1 MIRLIVVIL
10 VTLATL
16 SFAQPTKVFHIL
28 PPVPQCQSAECY
40 NLQALLKSKI
50 LSDSISITVLLYPGI
65 HSINSAVNV
74 VFSISNATI
83 FELTAANFSEG
94 AVIEC
99 TGNTGFAFSYCTNLT
114 ISGIIFES
122 CGAHFEKGYGT
133 VTSNFVILMLC
144 STNVHLSDV
153 EVKNG
158 SGIGLLAVNVHG
170 SFDLSDS
177 EFADNTCNLYFFLD
191 DRGSIIFNDTVA
203 ISVKNSHFNG
213 ATSCHHKD
221 ELIRSVRTAGVV
233 FKLFQTK
240 YNVTA
245 AVHNITMIKNAKY
258 NMVVELDY
266 RTSKVSIVNI
276 TSVSVDNKFGLWIR
290 ILSTSVSTE
299 RCYSSFGAPCTII
312 NINYA
317 YFKRGGVLITNRGY
331 QQNQLLQNTT
341 LADIYRYQMVLSNII
356 IENDTGTQYSLF
368 AAETPRLIVSNVTIR
383 GTTDNVVIKN
393 CNVLLRGHFVYQEN
407 HGSVL
412 LLGHNKMVMESI
424 TMIVMQNTAV
434 LYAPVFIT
442 GSYIEMQN
450 SSINITN
457 NSGSDGGGIILFN
470 STIIFKGNSQIN
482 FLHNS
487 GTNGGAMT
495 FYQKAVL
502 VFRSEA
508 TNLTFIGNHAKRGGA
523 IFVQDEDYVEYDYI
537 RKITRFE
544 YGNFYDHNLATA
556 GGRGNF
562 HFTNNSAIEAGSAVY
577 GGTISYDN
585 FHFHGLSDNDTSL
598 VSSVPLQICFCNTSS
613 NSKPDCGASKIS
625 VRLLPGQSY
634 EFEAIAVGGE
644 YGNKEYGTVPSTIR
658 ASFVEQSRGQ
668 LKQVEYVQ
676 STGTHCTKLTYTVHF
691 SSEYELLQLTTAE
704 HTWKEKEIFEI
715 LFRREN
721 CSVGFTYD
729 TSMGECMCDGTLVDH
744 GINCDINTL
753 TVQRPAQKWI
763 GTTYIHLISS
773 QSQSE
778 GVLVHDHCP
787 FDYCISTNGSTQS
800 LNLNYP
806 DQQCAFNRSG
816 ILCGAC
822 EVNYSNML
830 GTSKCKRWGDTSCKS
845 HN

>member
-16 SFAQPTKVFHIL
+16 SFAQPTKVFRIL
-28 PPVPQCQSAECY
+28 PDDHHSSPPVPQCQAAECY
-40 NLQALLKSKI
+40 NLLALLKSNI
-50 LSDSISITVLLYPGI
+50 LSDSISNITVLLYPGI
-65 HSINSAVNV
+65 HSINSAANE

-83 FELTAANFSEG
+83 FELTAANLSEG
-94 AVIEC
+94 ATIEC

-114 ISGIIFES
+114 ISGITFES
-122 CGAHFEKGYGT
+122 CGAHFEKGYSTG
-133 VTSNFVILMLC
+133 TSNFVLLMLY
-144 STNVHLSDV
+144 STNVQLSDV

-191 DRGSIIFNDTVA
+191 DRGGINDTVA

-213 ATSCHHKD
+213 AISCHHKD
-221 ELIRSVRTAGVV
+221 ELIQSVRTAGVV
-233 FKLFQTK
+233 LKLFQTK

-245 AVHNITMIKNAKY
+245 VVHNITMIKNAKY

-266 RTSKVSIVNI
+266 HTSKVSIDNI
-276 TSVSVDNKFGLWIR
+276 TSVSADNKFGLW

-299 RCYSSFGAPCTII
+299 RCYSSSGAPCTVI

-317 YFKRGGVLITNRGY
+317 HFKGGGVLITNRGY
-331 QQNQLLQNTT
+331 QQNQLLQNTI

-368 AAETPRLIVSNVTIR
+368 AAEAPRLIVSNVTIR

-393 CNVLLRGHFVYQEN
+393 CNALLRGYQEN

-412 LLGHNKMVMESI
+412 LLGQNKIVMESI

-442 GSYIEMQN
+442 GSYIEIQN
-450 SSINITN
+450 SSISITN
-457 NSGSDGGGIILFN
+457 NSGSKGGGIILFN
-470 STIIFKGNSQIN
+470 STVTFKGNSQIN

-487 GTNGGAMT
+487 GANGGAMT
-495 FYQKAVL
+495 FYQKAAL
-502 VFRSEA
+502 VFRSET
-508 TNLTFIGNHAKRGGA
+508 TNFTFIGNHANRRGGA

-544 YGNFYDHNLATA
+544 YGNFYDHNSAAA
-556 GGRGNF
+556 GGRGYF

-585 FHFHGLSDNDTSL
+585 FYFHGLSDNDTSL

-613 NSKPDCGASKIS
+613 NSKPNCGVSKIL

-644 YGNKEYGTVPSTIR
+644 YGNKEYGTVPPTIR
-658 ASFVEQSRGQ
+658 ASFMEQSHGR

-676 STGTHCTKLTYTVHF
+676 STGTHCT
-691 SSEYELLQLTTAE
+691 
-704 HTWKEKEIFEI
+704 
-715 LFRREN
+715 
-721 CSVGFTYD
+721 
-729 TSMGECMCDGTLVDH
+729 
-744 GINCDINTL
+744 
-753 TVQRPAQKWI
+753 
-763 GTTYIHLISS
+763 
-773 QSQSE
+773 
-778 GVLVHDHCP
+778 
-787 FDYCISTNGSTQS
+787 
-800 LNLNYP
+800 
-806 DQQCAFNRSG
+806 
-816 ILCGAC
+816 
-822 EVNYSNML
+822 
-830 GTSKCKRWGDTSCKS
+830 
-845 HN
+845 